1 MAQRGA
7 QGIGDAFSSSFQGII
22 TGTQTAQ
29 EALASFFQNIA
40 KSFLD
45 MATEIIAQMVIMY
58 AFKQLLGLFGGGQ
71 ALHHPTFQRRI
82 YRHHCIIQPVI
93 VWHGATPRPRRW
105 RPGIQRADL
114 HGGRAWPGAVCTRP
128 QWHHRR

>member
-1 MAQRGA
+1 LTQKIAHKQKIDEYKTKLAELQDPINMAQRGA

-58 AFKQLLGLFGGGQ
+58 AFKQLLGLFGGGAGIAPSKQ
-71 ALHHPTFQRRI
+71 FQRRI
-82 YRHHCIIQPVI
+82 
-93 VWHGATPRPRRW
+93 
-105 RPGIQRADL
+105 
-114 HGGRAWPGAVCTRP
+114 
-128 QWHHRR
+128 